1 MSFQRVRAQPIIA
14 DVVSNSSSAPVPNL
28 VTKAKEEARKLFVVT
43 VFFAIGFSI
52 LNIHTRLLTA
62 GSQIHAAPFIQSI
75 IGGLI
80 VAKVL
85 LTVDL
90 LPFVHAFPEKPLIHN
105 IAWKSLLYIAVSVV
119 VLYLDPLVKGLI
131 RGDGFYP
138 AQSRAWH
145 ALTLPRTW
153 SIVIWFAVLLMVF
166 VTMQELSH
174 VIGKEQMKQIFL
186 GDRKK
191 RARSEQRLRGAA

>member
-1 MSFQRVRAQPIIA
+1 MTIRL
-14 DVVSNSSSAPVPNL
+14 VSNSSSVQVPNL

-52 LNIHTRLLTA
+52 LILHTRLLTA
-62 GSQIHAAPFIQSI
+62 GSEIQPAPFFRAI

-90 LPFVHAFPEKPLIHN
+90 LPFVHAFPEKPLVHN
-105 IAWKSLLYIAVSVV
+105 IAWKSLLYTAASVV
-119 VLYLDPLVKGLI
+119 VLYIDPFLKGLI
-131 RGDGFYP
+131 RGKGFYA
-138 AQSRAWH
+138 AQSQAWH
-145 ALTLPRTW
+145 ELTMPRTW
-153 SIVIWFAVLLMVF
+153 SVLIWLAVLLVVF

-174 VIGKEQMKQIFL
+174 VIGKDQMKRMFL

-191 RARSEQRLRGAA
+191 RAVSEPRFRGAA